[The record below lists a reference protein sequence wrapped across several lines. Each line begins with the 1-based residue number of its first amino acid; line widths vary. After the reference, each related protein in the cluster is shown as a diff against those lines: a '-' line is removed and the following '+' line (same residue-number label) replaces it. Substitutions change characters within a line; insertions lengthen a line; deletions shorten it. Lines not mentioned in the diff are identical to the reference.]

1 MKPYKIIKSSRLN
14 HKKVKLVGVLKA
26 PKVPLWFFKKV
37 HTPAK
42 RQLEM

>member
-1 MKPYKIIKSSRLN
+1 MKPYKIIKSTNLSP
-14 HKKVKLVGVLKA
+14 KKIKLVGVLKA